1 MLSFFMLEVLTLIMV
16 VVFPTCPLNGCGS
29 PFSPLMPLSPL
40 SPGSPVN
47 LMPCTP

>member
-1 MLSFFMLEVLTLIMV
+1 MLSFFMLQGLTLIMI
-16 VVFPTCPLNGCGS
+16 VVFSLYSWAESGW